1 VARFRSGGRRSRR
14 RRAPRI
20 AQDGLDP
27 AIPALFGTT
36 HAKEG
41 KRRGEQ
47 LLTICYIA
55 IMTKLLEQALR
66 QIEHLTED
74 EQDAAA
80 GALLDYVKHMREVRL
95 TEADIAEVR
104 RRKAD
109 PDRKLGLRTELT
121 KPC

>member
-1 VARFRSGGRRSRR
+1 M
-14 RRAPRI
+14 AP
-20 AQDGLDP
+20 QCML
-27 AIPALFGTT
+27 
-36 HAKEG
+36 H
-41 KRRGEQ
+41 
-47 LLTICYIA
+47 IA